1 VLKIMGSFF
10 LLMGVG
16 GYGVSL
22 VVEYE
27 RRIKMLQG
35 IEHMI
40 AVLCEY
46 VTFEGAT
53 LQEALKST
61 KKRVEEVPKEF
72 LEKVLKMLEEKNG
85 IGIETVWQENCEMW
99 VPYLE
104 EAEVKRLSGLF
115 QKCGYLE
122 RKMQVQVFETYKR
135 ELQQSIN
142 KLLEQK
148 ESKCRVYY
156 TLGVMSGL
164 FFCVLLW

>member
-1 VLKIMGSFF
+1 MLKAIGSIF

-27 RRIKMLQG
+27 KRVKMLQG
-35 IEHMI
+35 IEQMI
-40 AVLCEY
+40 GVLCEY
-46 VTFEGAT
+46 IAYEGAT

-61 KKRVEEVPKEF
+61 SNRVEEVPKEF
-72 LEKVLKMLEEKNG
+72 LIKVIQKLEEKEG
-85 IGIETVWQENCEMW
+85 VGIEKVWKEACEVW
-99 VPYLE
+99 EPYLE
-104 EAEVKRLSGLF
+104 EEEWKKLSVLF
-115 QKCGYLE
+115 QKTGYLE
-122 RKMQVQVFETYKR
+122 RKMQLQALEQYRR
-135 ELQQSIN
+135 ELQQSIH